1 MAWDLLTRVYGLPKD
16 RLYVTYFEGDA
27 KQGLEP
33 DSEAQLVAFF
43 FFPFHNSQLVLGKSG
58 EILVCQRATF
68 FPATQRT
75 TSGVGVMIHVLQGIF
90 LTRRRN
96 GRYWSLRSMQV
107 RPTASVEMSVNLLG
121 LQ

>member
-43 FFPFHNSQLVLGKSG
+43 FSFHSITHNS
-58 EILVCQRATF
+58 C
-68 FPATQRT
+68 
-75 TSGVGVMIHVLQGIF
+75 
-90 LTRRRN
+90 
-96 GRYWSLRSMQV
+96 
-107 RPTASVEMSVNLLG
+107 
-121 LQ
+121 

>member
-43 FFPFHNSQLVLGKSG
+43 FSPFHDSRFVLGKFG
-58 EILVCQRATF
+58 GILVCQRAIF
-68 FPATQRT
+68 FLATQRT
-75 TSGVGVMIHVLQGIF
+75 TSGVSGTIHGLRGIF
-90 LTRRRN
+90 LMRHRN
-96 GRYWSLRSMQV
+96 GRYWSLRPLQV
-107 RPTASVEMSVNLLG
+107 RIIG
-121 LQ
+121 FR